1 MEALEHL
8 YQKGLIPLN
17 VFGIDLTITNGVIT
31 LWLAAVSAF
40 LFFFLSTRRLK
51 QVPAGWQNLAEA
63 LILFLRDEVAG
74 QIKRDRDKWLPFL
87 VSIFSFIL
95 FCNLIGLIPDMSGV
109 TGNINTTAAL
119 AIVVFLVVQIAG
131 IRSQGVIGYFKSIVP
146 PGLPLPI
153 TLFMI
158 PIEIVGQLAKPF
170 SLALRLFANMFAG
183 HAVMLMIFALIF
195 VFKSY
200 FILPLPVIGNTAVMA
215 FEIFVAFIQ
224 AFIFTYLSAMYIAT
238 ATEGGH

>member
-8 YQKGLIPLN
+8 YQHSVIPLN
-17 VFGIDLTITNGVIT
+17 FFGIDLTITNGVIT
-31 LWLAAVSAF
+31 LWLAVISAF
-40 LFFFLSTRRLK
+40 LFFFLSTRRLN
-51 QVPAGWQNLAEA
+51 QRPTGWQNLVEVF
-63 LILFLRDEVAG
+63 ILFVRDEVAG
-74 QIKRDRDKWLPFL
+74 QIKHDRDKWLPFL
-87 VSIFSFIL
+87 LSIFSFIL
-95 FCNLIGLIPDMSGV
+95 FCNLLGLVPDMSGV

-119 AIVVFLVVQIAG
+119 AIVVFVVVQIAG
-131 IRSQGVIGYFKSIVP
+131 MVKQGVGGYLKSIVP
-146 PGLPLPI
+146 GGLPLPI

-200 FILPLPVIGNTAVMA
+200 FILPLPVIGNVAVLA

>member
-1 MEALEHL
+1 
-8 YQKGLIPLN
+8 
-17 VFGIDLTITNGVIT
+17 
-31 LWLAAVSAF
+31 
-40 LFFFLSTRRLK
+40 
-51 QVPAGWQNLAEA
+51 
-63 LILFLRDEVAG
+63 
-74 QIKRDRDKWLPFL
+74 
-87 VSIFSFIL
+87 
-95 FCNLIGLIPDMSGV
+95 MSGV

-119 AIVVFLVVQIAG
+119 AIIVFLVVQIAG
-131 IRSQGVIGYFKSIVP
+131 MVKQGVAGYLKSIVP
-146 PGLPLPI
+146 GGLPLPI

-200 FILPLPVIGNTAVMA
+200 FILPLPVIGNVAVMG
-215 FEIFVAFIQ
+215 FEIFVSFIQ
-224 AFIFTYLSAMYIAT
+224 AYIFTYLSALYIAT